1 LAAAFAQ
8 PAGAA
13 AGLAGTMTLEG
24 VLSTIRA
31 ANPELSA
38 MRARIAGAA
47 AASLKDSAYPNP
59 SLEMEQSRP
68 DSSQSGELRLT
79 QPIVMSRRRSLARG
93 AARAEIG
100 ALKKELLAKEAVLS
114 AAAKKDYFALRLA
127 EERIRF
133 EESNRTFALNVLN
146 KVQARLLVGEART
159 MDAARAKVE
168 LDLTRFHLEEAKARM
183 LLARARLN
191 EAMGRRPDEPLSF
204 PADDPNVLQP
214 PQDERDFD
222 RYLAEALAGR
232 LDIQAAGLRQEAAG
246 LSLRLERNR
255 RRPDVSIG
263 FARARE
269 SSVCFNKFSLGV
281 ELPLWYRNKGEV
293 ESAQA
298 RVSVR
303 DEERRGAERAASYE
317 VYSSWLG
324 RSLARTRISVMKKN
338 VLAVDELRENN
349 SREYLSGKID
359 LTAYYEGNRIF
370 LEQNLDYLDALQ
382 EYHDKDI
389 ELEQVL
395 SASLSRSA
403 PSISLQ

>member
-1 LAAAFAQ
+1 
-8 PAGAA
+8 
-13 AGLAGTMTLEG
+13 
-24 VLSTIRA
+24 
-31 ANPELSA
+31 